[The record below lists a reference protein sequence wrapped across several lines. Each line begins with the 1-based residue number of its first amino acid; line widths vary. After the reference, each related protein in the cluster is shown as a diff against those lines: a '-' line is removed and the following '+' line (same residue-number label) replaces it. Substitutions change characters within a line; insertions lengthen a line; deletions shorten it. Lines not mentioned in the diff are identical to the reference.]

1 MRHALRDS
9 AIVSLTPA
17 DAPDERWYIDAR
29 GVVIVERHPKG
40 GSLVYATFASRTFY
54 APLMFSDGSMGQ
66 LLDEPNDLWRRVMI
80 AAAGEPVLTTDLYS
94 QPRQEAA

>member
-1 MRHALRDS
+1 MRHALRES

-29 GVVIVERHPKG
+29 GIYFVMRHPDG
-40 GSLVYATFASRTFY
+40 GSLVYATLASRTFR
-54 APLMFSDGSMGQ
+54 ALITSADGSSGQ
-66 LLDEPNDLWRRVMI
+66 LLDDADDLWRRVMI
-80 AAAGEPVLTTDLYS
+80 AAAGEPVLTTDLYC